1 MEFHSLLC
9 LPLWCF
15 STRSNGPQPLA
26 GVFMSIEFIGY
37 IATQPGSEI
46 HPRSG
51 ATIQPDYV
59 KTVAKAHEDA
69 GFDRALIAY
78 HSNSPDSTL
87 VAAHAASVTSTLKFL
102 VAHRPGFISPTV
114 AARQFA
120 TLDVFNVGRTA
131 VHIITGGDDKELR
144 ADGSHIGKDERYARS
159 DEYLSVV
166 RQEWTSDKPFDHQG
180 TYYQFEGAHSLVKSP
195 QQPHIPLYF
204 GGSSPA
210 AIAVAGKHA
219 DVYALWG
226 ETYEQVRDVVK
237 QVRAEAAK
245 HGRTIRFSLSL
256 RPILADTEEQAWAR
270 ADSILEKAKALADR
284 SGFVRRE
291 PPNEGSRRLLAA
303 AAQGS
308 RLDKRLWTGIA
319 GLLGAQGNS
328 TSLVGTPEQVA
339 EALLD
344 YYDLG
349 ITTFLIRGFDPLEDA
364 IDYGKKLIPLTRA
377 LVAQREQQAREQVA

>member
-1 MEFHSLLC
+1 
-9 LPLWCF
+9 
-15 STRSNGPQPLA
+15 
-26 GVFMSIEFIGY
+26 
-37 IATQPGSEI
+37 
-46 HPRSG
+46 
-51 ATIQPDYV
+51 
-59 KTVAKAHEDA
+59 
-69 GFDRALIAY
+69 
-78 HSNSPDSTL
+78 
-87 VAAHAASVTSTLKFL
+87 
-102 VAHRPGFISPTV
+102 
-114 AARQFA
+114 
-120 TLDVFNVGRTA
+120 
-131 VHIITGGDDKELR
+131 
-144 ADGSHIGKDERYARS
+144 DGSYIGKDERYARS

-166 RQEWTSDKPFDHQG
+166 RQEWTRDKPFDHQG
-180 TYYQFEGAHSLVKSP
+180 TYYQFEGAHSQVKSP
-195 QQPHIPLYF
+195 QLPHIPLYF
-204 GGSSPA
+204 GGSSAA

-245 HGRTIRFSLSL
+245 HGRTLRFSLSL
-256 RPILADTEEQAWAR
+256 RPILAETEEKAWAR
-270 ADSILEKAKALADR
+270 ADSILEKAKALAD
-284 SGFVRRE
+284 SNGFVRRE

-364 IDYGKKLIPLTRA
+364 IDYGKKLIPLTRQ

>member
-1 MEFHSLLC
+1 
-9 LPLWCF
+9 
-15 STRSNGPQPLA
+15 
-26 GVFMSIEFIGY
+26 MSIEFIGY
-37 IATQPGSEI
+37 IGTQPGSEI

-51 ATIQPDYV
+51 PAIQPEY
-59 KTVAKAHEDA
+59 VAKVARAHEEA

-78 HSNSPDSTL
+78 HSSSPDSAF
-87 VAAHAASVTSTLKFL
+87 VAAHAASLTTRLKFL
-102 VAHRPGFISPTV
+102 IAHRPGFIAPTV

-120 TLDVFNVGRTA
+120 TLDTFNGGRTA
-131 VHIITGGDDKELR
+131 VHIITGGNDQELR
-144 ADGSHIGKDERYARS
+144 ADGSHIDKDARYART
-159 DEYLSVV
+159 DEYLSVL
-166 RQEWTSDKPFDHQG
+166 RQEWTAEAPFDYQG
-180 TYYQFEGAHSLVKSP
+180 EYYHVEGAHSHVKSP

-204 GGSSPA
+204 GGSSAA

-226 ETYEQVRDVVK
+226 ETYEQVREVVR
-237 QVRAEAAK
+237 QVRAEAAR
-245 HGRTIRFSLSL
+245 HGRTVRFSLSL
-256 RPILADTEEQAWAR
+256 RPILAETEAQAWAR
-270 ADSILEKAKALADR
+270 ADSILERAKALAQ
-284 SGFVRRE
+284 SNGFVRQE

-303 AAQGS
+303 AAQGT

-339 EALLD
+339 DALLD

-364 IDYGKKLIPLTRA
+364 IDYGRQLIPLTRER
-377 LVAQREQQAREQVA
+377 VAQREREAREKVA

>member
-1 MEFHSLLC
+1 
-9 LPLWCF
+9 
-15 STRSNGPQPLA
+15 
-26 GVFMSIEFIGY
+26 MSIEFIGY

-51 ATIQPDYV
+51 PTIQPDYV
-59 KTVAKAHEDA
+59 EKVARAHEEA
-69 GFDRALIAY
+69 GFDRALVAF
-78 HSNSPDSTL
+78 HSNSPDSAF
-87 VAAHAASVTSTLKFL
+87 VAAHAASVTSRLKFL
-102 VAHRPGFISPTV
+102 IAHRPGFIAPTL

-120 TLDVFNVGRTA
+120 TLDVFNGGRTA
-131 VHIITGGDDKELR
+131 IHIITGGDDKELR
-144 ADGSHIGKDERYARS
+144 ADGSFIGKDERYART
-159 DEYLSVV
+159 DEYLDVV
-166 RQEWTSDKPFDHQG
+166 RQEWTRDAPFDYHG
-180 TYYQFEGAHSLVKSP
+180 EYYQFEGAHSAVKSP
-195 QQPHIPLYF
+195 QLPHIPVYF

-245 HGRTIRFSLSL
+245 HGRTVRFSLSL
-256 RPILADTEEQAWAR
+256 RPILADTEDQAWAR
-270 ADSILEKAKALADR
+270 ADSILQRATAIAQAN
-284 SGFVRRE
+284 GFVKRE

-364 IDYGKKLIPLTRA
+364 IDYGKKLIPLTRE
-377 LVAQREQQAREQVA
+377 LVAQRERATQEKVA

>member
-1 MEFHSLLC
+1 
-9 LPLWCF
+9 
-15 STRSNGPQPLA
+15 
-26 GVFMSIEFIGY
+26 MSIEFIGY
-37 IATQPGSEI
+37 IGGQHGSEI
-46 HPRSG
+46 HPPSG
-51 ATIQPDYV
+51 PVLQREYV
-59 KTVAKAHEDA
+59 EKVARAHEQA
-69 GFDRALIAY
+69 GFDRALIAF

-87 VAAHAASVTSTLKFL
+87 IASHAASVTERLQFL
-102 VAHRPGFISPTV
+102 IAHRPGFAAPTL

-120 TLDVFNVGRTA
+120 TLDVLNGGRTA

-144 ADGSHIGKDERYARS
+144 GDGSFLGKEERYART
-159 DEYLSVV
+159 DEYLEVL
-166 RQEWTSDKPFDHQG
+166 RKEWTSPTPFDYSG
-180 TYYQFEGAHSLVKSP
+180 EYYQFEGAHSAVKTE
-195 QQPHIPLYF
+195 QPIPLYF
-204 GGSSPA
+204 GGSSQA
-210 AIAVAGKHA
+210 AIKVAGKHA

-226 ETYEQVRDVVK
+226 ETYEQVREIVA

-256 RPILADTEEQAWAR
+256 RPILAQTEEKAWAR
-270 ADSILEKAKALADR
+270 ADSILQKATALAEQR
-284 SGFVRRE
+284 GFVRRE
-291 PPNEGSRRLLAA
+291 PANEGSRRLLAA

-364 IDYGKKLIPLTRA
+364 IDYGRTLIPLTRQ
-377 LVAQREQQAREQVA
+377 LVAQRQHKVA